1 MPASKATQATEDLR
15 EEIATLRK
23 EFAEMMELVKD
34 KSGSYAE
41 DISETVEKSAEVVYE
56 KGNLGLEEIN
66 ERVRKNPVASLAIA
80 FGVGYI
86 ISKLFSSDK

>member
-34 KSGSYAE
+34 KGGSYAE
-41 DISETVEKSAEVVYE
+41 DISETVEKSAEAVYE